1 MTSEIPAENEDIC
14 PTITDE
20 PATDTKVYEC
30 HICGYKPRPSA
41 SNPKEALRKHMHRY
55 HKHADTETAVDA
67 IVEDILETTSKEGE
81 CAKLYE
87 DIEIL
92 KVKFPDIAYEP
103 DVHPDSSFEK
113 LTRAK
118 NTMVRLVSDKSGADA
133 AFALM
138 LVGCRGAESATSY
151 LGLADVSGLSS
162 DVAEHRD
169 DFLEI
174 LREMV
179 DTGVISSTQLS
190 PEVRL
195 GMLLV
200 QVGVHR
206 MEHNRCSKN
215 CDGGSASQGSK

>member
-1 MTSEIPAENEDIC
+1 MVYSRIAWVPRAEINFVASGR
-14 PTITDE
+14 TD
-20 PATDTKVYEC
+20 A
-30 HICGYKPRPSA
+30 SA
-41 SNPKEALRKHMHRY
+41 LE
-55 HKHADTETAVDA
+55 A
-67 IVEDILETTSKEGE
+67 IVEDILESSSKENE
-81 CAKLYE
+81 CSKLYE
-87 DIEIL
+87 DIKIL
-92 KVKFPDIAYEP
+92 KVKFPDVPYNP

-215 CDGGSASQGSK
+215 SDGGSASQGSK